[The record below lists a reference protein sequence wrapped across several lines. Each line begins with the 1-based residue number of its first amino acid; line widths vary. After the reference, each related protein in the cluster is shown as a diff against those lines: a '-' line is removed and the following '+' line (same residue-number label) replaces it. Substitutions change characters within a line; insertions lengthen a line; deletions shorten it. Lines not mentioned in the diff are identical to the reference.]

1 MENIMLD
8 EKKKNIKIVGKYYWL
23 ETVQTCACVV
33 TLFICTFKE
42 VHLAHIFL
50 ISVILGF
57 VTEFLPSI
65 NFNLAGSNCIS
76 N

>member
-1 MENIMLD
+1 MARDGTNMCLRGYPLYLHWR
-8 EKKKNIKIVGKYYWL
+8 NL
-23 ETVQTCACVV
+23 R
-33 TLFICTFKE
+33 FKE